1 MQVVILAGGLGT
13 RLPEYTKLIPKPM
26 VKVGSKPILRHIINY
41 YLSYGFNDFLIA
53 LGYKGNII
61 KDYFKRNRIKGANIQ
76 LVNTG
81 KKTLTGGRLKR
92 LEPKINGRFFLTYGD
107 GLSDVNIKKLLSFHK
122 SNKKLVTVTAVKPIA
137 RFGELKIKNNT
148 VVNFKE
154 KPNTSQGW
162 INGGFFVMERNFL
175 KFIKNDQSILER
187 EPLENVSK
195 RKQLAAF
202 RHNRFWYCMDTK
214 RERDVLN
221 NLIKKGKA
229 PWIRKNV

>member
-1 MQVVILAGGLGT
+1 M
-13 RLPEYTKLIPKPM
+13 
-26 VKVGSKPILRHIINY
+26 
-41 YLSYGFNDFLIA
+41 
-53 LGYKGNII
+53 
-61 KDYFKRNRIKGANIQ
+61 
-76 LVNTG
+76 
-81 KKTLTGGRLKR
+81 
-92 LEPKINGRFFLTYGD
+92 
-107 GLSDVNIKKLLSFHK
+107 
-122 SNKKLVTVTAVKPIA
+122 VTVTAVKPIA

-162 INGGFFVMERNFL
+162 INGGFFLMKMNFL

-229 PWIRKNV
+229 PWLEKCLEKIY